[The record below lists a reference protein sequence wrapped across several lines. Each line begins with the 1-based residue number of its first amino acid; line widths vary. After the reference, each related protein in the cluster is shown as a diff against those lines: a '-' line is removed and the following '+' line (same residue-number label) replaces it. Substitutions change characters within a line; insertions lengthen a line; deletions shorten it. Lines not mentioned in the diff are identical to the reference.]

1 MNKDE
6 LIKLGL
12 TEAQVESIIKAHK
25 EVISGNFITKHRFDE
40 VNNELKAVKES
51 VAERTK
57 QIENL
62 KKFEGDNKALIEK
75 LSLLE
80 ETSKQKDDELQT
92 KILLERKRN
101 AIKLALLEDAEGKP
115 FDAEMVL
122 GLFNTDNIVVDEK
135 TGQIISGYKEQNEN
149 IRKEK
154 SFLFTPKP
162 GTQAQ
167 QTTPQGWK
175 PAGTTPPDG
184 TKGQT
189 TVDTSTAYGKQ
200 LAQTKLGM
208 LGIKTETSK

>member
-6 LIKLGL
+6 LMKLGL

-51 VAERTK
+51 GAERTK
-57 QIENL
+57 QIESL

-80 ETSKQKDDELQT
+80 ETTKQKEDELQAGL
-92 KILLERKRN
+92 LLERKRN
-101 AIKLALLEDAEGKP
+101 AIKLALLEDEEGKP

-122 GLFNTDNIVVDEK
+122 GLFNIDNIIVDEK

-154 SFLFTPKP
+154 TFLFTPKP
-162 GTQAQ
+162 ETPAQ
-167 QTTPQGWK
+167 QTAPQGWK
-175 PAGTTPPDG
+175 PAGTTPADG
-184 TKGQT
+184 TKGQI